1 MEDTKQDKNNVQKV
15 EPKIYKVA
23 IGIPNEGL
31 TKPEAY
37 DNHLAVSFHLGK
49 IEERLK
55 LNNAPIQFEFY
66 WHTVGRLLTPVA
78 REQLVECA
86 KAGNVD
92 FIIMY
97 DDDMT
102 LPIDMFERLLED
114 MLEHPEI
121 DILAPLAFMRG
132 APHFPVIY
140 TINEIFDKERDSEH
154 YISDI
159 AKKYPKD
166 CLVEADAAGFGAVC
180 IRMSMVKKMTAPYF
194 FTMTKTGE
202 DIFFCHKAK
211 KETGARIFIDTR
223 IKLGHIGNAPIID
236 EAYYEKFAKE
246 HDIDI
251 PDVEYKYNVE
261 HKYNSYSGQEEYE

>member
-1 MEDTKQDKNNVQKV
+1 MEDSKNAKV
-15 EPKIYKVA
+15 KPKIYKVA
-23 IGIPNEGL
+23 VGIPNEGL

-37 DNHLAVSFHLGK
+37 DNHLVVSFHLGK

-55 LNNAPIQFEFY
+55 QTNAPIQFEFY

-78 REQLVECA
+78 REQLVETA
-86 KAGNVD
+86 KAGKMD

-97 DDDMT
+97 DDDMV
-102 LPIDMFERLLED
+102 LPLDMFERLLED

-132 APHFPVIY
+132 APHFPVMY
-140 TINEIFDKERDSEH
+140 TINESYDQERGSEH

-166 CLVEADAAGFGAVC
+166 SLVEADAAGFGAVC
-180 IRMSMVKKMTAPYF
+180 IRMSMVEKMTAPYF

-211 KETGARIFIDTR
+211 KETGARIFVDTR
-223 IKLGHIGNAPIID
+223 IKLGHVGNAPVID
-236 EAYYEKFAKE
+236 EEYYEKFAKE

-251 PDVEYKYNVE
+251 PDIEYKYEVK
-261 HKYNSYSGQEEYE
+261 HKYNSYNGQEEV